1 MTVQS
6 SRLRAFKRPVYL
18 QLARCSIDM
27 KLFLIESVP
36 CLQGFFGMAFSIYE
50 VVRAARITFTSLSS
64 WGSKQA
70 NRHVFRDA
78 EKKPLLAQRGENY
91 PFFIFSYVSRASS
104 PFSGNIHSKSFSDS
118 RMHTSSTS
126 GTLGSRY

>member
-6 SRLRAFKRPVYL
+6 SRLRAFKRPVDL

-36 CLQGFFGMAFSIYE
+36 CLQGFFGI
-50 VVRAARITFTSLSS
+50 AARITFTSLSS

-104 PFSGNIHSKSFSDS
+104 PFSGDIHSKSFSDS

-126 GTLGSRY
+126 GTLGSLY